1 MFRIFAKFNELFF
14 RPRIIGAIEEYQSQ
28 LLRTVKVDINSLGEM
43 FLRNYVLTENA
54 RICKV
59 RDIPQTSGSVMWAK
73 QISNRLKKYTDKVSK
88 ILPRNWTEHPEG
100 RECKT
105 KGEALARRLDT
116 ERITSDW
123 NRDMGAYLRN
133 FDLNK
138 IKVFGIIQRQKY

>member
-1 MFRIFAKFNELFF
+1 M
-14 RPRIIGAIEEYQSQ
+14 
-28 LLRTVKVDINSLGEM
+28 
-43 FLRNYVLTENA
+43 LTENA

-88 ILPRNWTEHPEG
+88 ILPKNWTEHPEG

-116 ERITSDW
+116 EKITSEW
-123 NRDMGAYLRN
+123 SKEMSLFLKH

-138 IKVFGIIQRQKY
+138 IRVFGIIQRQKYEIVINFDEKLINLIK